1 MAILAN
7 LVQHVRGS
15 RIRAS
20 ELKSANRVQIV
31 CILFL
36 HIFTIHESYAYLLVY
51 TILLR
56 IERNNFLRKNSL
68 EIWNIKYCGILFDL
82 NLRFETICIGCAKG
96 KFGKHHSGIPRFWN
110 GGDSKKKIPT
120 ELNPNVEVQDYFFSI
135 SSYSTRH
142 EDQTPRGN
150 HESHSLVLFEKIIK
164 VLSLIPHMYACMY
177 IHCVPKIVVEV
188 ERRSFTMQ
196 R

>member
-36 HIFTIHESYAYLLVY
+36 RIFTIHESYAYLLVY

-82 NLRFETICIGCAKG
+82 NLRFKTICIGCAKG
-96 KFGKHHSGIPRFWN
+96 KFGKYHSGIPHFWN
-110 GGDSKKKIPT
+110 GGDSKKKFLQNWT
-120 ELNPNVEVQDYFFSI
+120 LTLRF
-135 SSYSTRH
+135 
-142 EDQTPRGN
+142 
-150 HESHSLVLFEKIIK
+150 KIIFFLFHRILLVTRIK
-164 VLSLIPHMYACMY
+164 RLEGTTSRTRLFSS
-177 IHCVPKIVVEV
+177 
-188 ERRSFTMQ
+188 RRLLKFYH
-196 R
+196 